1 MSDVWVCE
9 WTPYQM
15 LLQGDY
21 LWHNLTSLS
30 QLGSSIKHF
39 YQYVQVGFTR
49 TISLRFLRLRCVFP
63 LTMLIYAYFLKF
75 CRFYYSMNSLQI
87 IIKLSQYKSNYL
99 GTRGQWSEQK
109 LKSNEHDQWQQFTYQ
124 SWWLWSHL
132 VPQDCCRGN
141 CQTVVW
147 FYNQNYN
154 HYCALHRT

>member
-39 YQYVQVGFTR
+39 YQYVQVGFTT
-49 TISLRFLRLRCVFP
+49 TISLRFLILRCVFP

-87 IIKLSQYKSNYL
+87 IYQIISIQVKLSRYKRSVIRTKTEIKWTWLITTIYL
-99 GTRGQWSEQK
+99 PVLVIMVPFSSSGLLQRK
-109 LKSNEHDQWQQFTYQ
+109 LPDSCMI
-124 SWWLWSHL
+124 L
-132 VPQDCCRGN
+132 
-141 CQTVVW
+141 
-147 FYNQNYN
+147 
-154 HYCALHRT
+154 